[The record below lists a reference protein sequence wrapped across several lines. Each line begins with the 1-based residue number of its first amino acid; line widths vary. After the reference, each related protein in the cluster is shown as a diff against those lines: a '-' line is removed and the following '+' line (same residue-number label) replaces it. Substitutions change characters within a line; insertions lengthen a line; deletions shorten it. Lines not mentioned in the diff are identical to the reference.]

1 MTPTEIYMHPHTH
14 KKPKVLFL
22 LKLRHTSGGTGSTVL
37 KSSGLRNSAMF
48 CKDMLIEHGYKAKL
62 VELVDNN
69 SIDREVHQYK
79 PDVVVIEALWV
90 VPEKFNI
97 LRKLH
102 PNVKWIIRVHSKIT
116 FLAGEGH
123 AIEWINR
130 CAQMKN
136 VYVSMNSPQ
145 AHQNFV
151 DYFRAKDPSGRL
163 GTKLVYLPNFY
174 PVKDTKLSSP
184 TCGDVVNVGCFGAI
198 RLLKN
203 PVAQAFAAIRYAEEV
218 GKKCRF
224 HVNAGRLEH
233 GEASLNNLRA
243 LFNNFHGKHE
253 LVEHDW
259 LEREPFLALVRSMD
273 IGLQLSLSESFNIV
287 AADFVSEGVPII
299 TSPEIDWMPPIFTAS
314 PTDIDDIVT
323 TMHRTMFYV
332 KYFRWLN
339 LSKRL
344 LRRYVAH
351 AELTW
356 LTQFHPNHKGI
367 PTFATMVPEDIRLL
381 PLEDTGNFC

>member
-1 MTPTEIYMHPHTH
+1 MHPHPH
-14 KKPKVLFL
+14 KKPKVLFV
-22 LKLRHTSGGTGSTVL
+22 LKLRHTSGGQGSTVL
-37 KSSGLRNSAMF
+37 KSSGLLNSATF
-48 CKDMLIEHGYKAKL
+48 CKDMLNDHGYRAKL
-62 VELVDNN
+62 VEVVDNN
-69 SIDREVHQYK
+69 SIDREVHQYR
-79 PDVVVIEALWV
+79 PDIVIIEALWV

-136 VYVSMNSPQ
+136 VYISMNSPQ

-151 DYFRAKDPSGRL
+151 DYFRAKDPTGRL

-174 PVKDTKLSSP
+174 PVKDTKLSRP
-184 TCGDVVNVGCFGAI
+184 NNCDVINIGCFGAI

-203 PVAQAFAAIRYAEEV
+203 PVTQAFAAIRYAEEQ

-224 HVNAGRLEH
+224 HVNSGRLEH
-233 GEASLNNLRA
+233 GESSLNNLRA
-243 LFNNFHGKHE
+243 LFKFFRGEHE
-253 LVEHDW
+253 LVEHGW

-273 IGLQLSLSESFNIV
+273 VGLQLSLSESFNIV

-299 TSPEIDWMPPIFTAS
+299 TSPEIDWMPPLFTAN
-314 PTDIDDIVT
+314 PTDVDDIVDAIS
-323 TMHRTMFYV
+323 RTMFYT
-332 KYFRWLN
+332 KYFRWLDI
-339 LSKRL
+339 SKHL
-344 LRRYVAH
+344 LRRYVGH
-351 AELTW
+351 SERTW
-356 LTQFHPNHKGI
+356 LEQFR
-367 PTFATMVPEDIRLL
+367 PTHDGTPQFASMTVDL
-381 PLEDTGNFC
+381 PKLHVDDFGGFC